1 MMESVFQYWSVPM
14 YTSII
19 YNVISLP
26 LLFKKVTS
34 CDPMSCVIGHSQNMC
49 SMVSIELEQ
58 KSHKFEFFS
67 LHVNKCLLVG
77 SMRCSI
83 LNWKLLKTM
92 PDVALKGNIYAC
104 FQSILFEYI
113 SMIVSHL
120 ASCFVLLIWKSFNY
134 LMTLFVLR
142 AICNLL
148 VLLSSISLPYT
159 HRFLCWKGMLL
170 IKDYYTRKYVAVIL

>member
-1 MMESVFQYWSVPM
+1 M
-14 YTSII
+14 Y
-19 YNVISLP
+19 
-26 LLFKKVTS
+26 
-34 CDPMSCVIGHSQNMC
+34 

-58 KSHKFEFFS
+58 KSHTFFFQFTCKS
-67 LHVNKCLLVG
+67 ILVG
-77 SMRCSI
+77 SIRCSI
-83 LNWKLLKTM
+83 LYWKLLKTM
-92 PDVALKGNIYAC
+92 PDVAMKGNIYAC

-134 LMTLFVLR
+134 LMTLFVLI

-170 IKDYYTRKYVAVIL
+170 IKDYYTRNYVAVIL